1 MDNGSFYRVI
11 GIEIENLNR
20 KRAEI
25 FGLLAKIERSLA
37 NTGLSFEVWL
47 PDAICTGGEP
57 GIVAEYFLGFA
68 PIDGALRLAVKG
80 ICRNED
86 TKISVRD
93 NIRPFDSIEN
103 AEVIFAVSGSIE
115 RFLSY
120 VQSVVANHKAAL
132 LGIDTVTLEAL
143 ALGD

>member
-1 MDNGSFYRVI
+1 MDNGSFYKVI

-25 FGLLAKIERSLA
+25 FGLLAKIERNLA

-57 GIVAEYFLGFA
+57 GIIAEYFLGFA
-68 PIDGALRLAVKG
+68 PIDGALRLAVKS
-80 ICRNED
+80 ISRNAD
-86 TKISVRD
+86 SKISVRD

-103 AEVIFAVSGSIE
+103 ADVIFAVSRSIKQ
-115 RFLSY
+115 FLSY
-120 VQSVVANHKAAL
+120 VQSIVASHKAEL
-132 LGIDTVTLEAL
+132 LRIDTETLEAL